1 MIYQIIKVES
11 FKMKSIK
18 QFWRECI
25 EDLGDEHQ
33 NYLKEQ
39 KGDSGL

>member
-1 MIYQIIKVES
+1 
-11 FKMKSIK
+11 MKSIK

-39 KGDSGL
+39 KGDSGLWWLMKQTKQS